1 MTTQQSPLPR
11 PRSGPLTTGPS
22 RAAARAMLRAVGLS
36 ESDLTLPQ
44 VAVASS
50 WNEVTPCNL
59 HLNGLA
65 AAAKEGVRQAGAVP
79 LEFGTIA
86 VSDGI
91 SMGTEGMKAS
101 LVSREI
107 IADSVELMMHAE
119 QFDALVAVAG
129 CDKSLPGML
138 MACARVDVPAAFLY
152 GGTILPGHALGR
164 TLTIQDVFEAVG
176 GHAAGEV
183 SDADL
188 LAVEKAAC
196 PGAGSC
202 AGMYTANTMSACAE
216 ALGMTLPGESTAP
229 AVSAERT
236 ELARRTGEVVVAA
249 LAAGLTPRQVMTR
262 AAFLNA
268 ATVVMATAGSTNAVL
283 HLLAIAAEA
292 RVELTL
298 DDFDQVS
305 RRTPVIASMRPSGMY
320 IMSEL
325 DQVGGVPVI
334 LRELL
339 SAGLID
345 GDALTVNGRTIG
357 ENVADAPEPD
367 GKVLR
372 PVAEAFKA
380 DGGLAVLR
388 GNLVP
393 RGAVVKT
400 PGIETLRFDGRARV
414 FEREEDCFAAVTAG
428 QVAKGDVLVI
438 RNEGPRGGPGMREML
453 AVTAAIKGAGLGKD
467 VVLVTDGRFS
477 GATFGACVA
486 HAAPEAWDGGPIALV
501 RDGDG
506 ILLDVPERRLELAV
520 DDAEL
525 ARRKADWKRP
535 APNYS
540 SGAIAKY
547 AALVT
552 GADTGA
558 VCVVPAGSAGRHHTR
573 ASWAA
578 WCAAVVPARPAQR
591 Q

>member
-1 MTTQQSPLPR
+1 MTSQLPR

-22 RAAARAMLRAVGLS
+22 RAPARSMLRAVGLS
-36 ESDLTLPQ
+36 EDDLQRPQ
-44 VAVASS
+44 VGVASS
-50 WNEVTPCNL
+50 WNEVTPCNV

-65 AAAKEGVRQAGAVP
+65 TAAKEGVRQAGAVP

-107 IADSVELMMHAE
+107 IADSVELMASAE
-119 QFDALVAVAG
+119 QFDALVAIAG

-138 MACARVDVPAAFLY
+138 MACARLDLPAAFLY

-164 TLTIQDVFEAVG
+164 SLTIQDVFEAVG
-176 GHAAGEV
+176 GHAAGDV

-188 LAVEKAAC
+188 LAIERAAC

-202 AGMYTANTMSACAE
+202 AGMYTANTMSMCAE
-216 ALGMTLPGESTAP
+216 ALGMTLPGEASPP

-236 ELARRTGEVVVAA
+236 DLARRTGAVVVEA
-249 LAAGLTPRQVMTR
+249 LAAGLRPRQIMTR

-283 HLLAIAAEA
+283 HLLAIAHEA
-292 RVELTL
+292 GVELTL
-298 DDFDQVS
+298 DDFDAVS
-305 RRTPVIASMRPSGMY
+305 RRTPVIASVRPSGLY
-320 IMSEL
+320 VMSEL

-345 GDALTVNGRTIG
+345 GDAMTVNGRALG
-357 ENVADAPEPD
+357 QNVADAFEPD
-367 GKVLR
+367 GNVVR
-372 PVAEAFKA
+372 PTKDPFQP

-388 GNLVP
+388 GSLVP
-393 RGAVVKT
+393 NGAVVKT

-414 FEREEDCFAAVTAG
+414 FECEEDCFAAVTARQVG
-428 QVAKGDVLVI
+428 QGDVLVI

-453 AVTAAIKGAGLGKD
+453 AVTAAIKGAGLGRD

-506 ILLDVPERRLELAV
+506 IVLDVPQRRLELAV

-525 ARRKADWKRP
+525 QRRRADWKRP
-535 APNYS
+535 APNYT
-540 SGAIAKY
+540 SGAMAKY
-547 AALVT
+547 AALVS
-552 GADTGA
+552 GADRGA
-558 VCVVPAGSAGRHHTR
+558 VCTVPG
-573 ASWAA
+573 
-578 WCAAVVPARPAQR
+578 AV
-591 Q
+591 

>member
-1 MTTQQSPLPR
+1 MTSQLPR

-22 RAAARAMLRAVGLS
+22 RAPARAMLRAVGLS
-36 ESDLTLPQ
+36 ESDLDRPQ

-50 WNEVTPCNL
+50 WNEVTPCNV
-59 HLNGLA
+59 HLDGLA
-65 AAAKEGVRQAGAVP
+65 RAAKEGVRQAGAVP

-91 SMGTEGMKAS
+91 SMGTEGMKSS
-101 LVSREI
+101 LVSREV
-107 IADSVELMMHAE
+107 IADSVELMVNAE
-119 QFDALVAVAG
+119 RFDALVAIAG

-138 MACARVDVPAAFLY
+138 MACARLDVPAAFLY

-164 TLTIQDVFEAVG
+164 SLTIQDVFEAVG

-188 LAVEKAAC
+188 LAIERAAC

-202 AGMYTANTMSACAE
+202 AGMYTANTMSMCAE
-216 ALGMTLPGESTAP
+216 ALGMTLPGEASAP

-236 ELARRTGEVVVAA
+236 DLARRTGEASVRA
-249 LAAGLTPRQVMTR
+249 LAAGLTPRQILTR

-283 HLLAIAAEA
+283 HLLAIAHEA
-292 RVELTL
+292 GVELTL
-298 DDFDQVS
+298 DDFDAVS
-305 RRTPVIASMRPSGMY
+305 RRTPVIASVRPAGLY
-320 IMSEL
+320 VMSEL

-339 SAGLID
+339 SAGLVD
-345 GDALTVNGRTIG
+345 GGAMTVNGKTLG
-357 ENVADAPEPD
+357 ENVADAFEPD
-367 GKVLR
+367 GSVVR
-372 PVAEAFKA
+372 PAKDPFQP

-388 GNLVP
+388 GSLVP

-414 FEREEDCFAAVTAG
+414 FECEEDCFAAVTSG
-428 QVAKGDVLVI
+428 TVTKGDVLVI
-438 RNEGPRGGPGMREML
+438 RYEGPRGGPGMREML
-453 AVTAAIKGAGLGKD
+453 AVTAAIKGAGLGRD

-506 ILLDVPERRLELAV
+506 ILLDVPRRRLELATGA
-520 DDAEL
+520 AEL
-525 ARRKADWKRP
+525 ERRRAEWKRP
-535 APNYS
+535 APNYT
-540 SGAIAKY
+540 SGALAKY
-547 AALVT
+547 AALVS
-552 GADTGA
+552 GADRGA
-558 VCVVPAGSAGRHHTR
+558 VCAAPAG
-573 ASWAA
+573 
-578 WCAAVVPARPAQR
+578 RP
-591 Q
+591 

>member
-1 MTTQQSPLPR
+1 MSSNLPR

-36 ESDLTLPQ
+36 EEDLERPQ

-50 WNEVTPCNL
+50 WNEVTPCNV

-91 SMGTEGMKAS
+91 SMGSEGMKAS

-107 IADSVELMMHAE
+107 IADSVELMVNAE
-119 QFDALVAVAG
+119 QFDALVTIAG

-138 MACARVDVPAAFLY
+138 MACARLDIPSIFLY
-152 GGTILPGHALGR
+152 GGTILPGWIRGKSI
-164 TLTIQDVFEAVG
+164 TIQDVFEAVG
-176 GHAAGEV
+176 EHSAGTM

-188 LAVEKAAC
+188 LAVERAAC

-236 ELARRTGEVVVAA
+236 DLARRSGEAVVGA
-249 LAAGLTPRQVMTR
+249 LAAGLRPRQIMTR

-283 HLLAIAAEA
+283 HLLAIAREA
-292 RVELTL
+292 GVELTME
-298 DDFDQVS
+298 DFDEVS
-305 RRTPVIASMRPSGMY
+305 RRTPVIASMRPSGLY
-320 IMSEL
+320 VMSEL

-345 GDALTVNGRTIG
+345 GDAVTVNGKTLG
-357 ENVADAPEPD
+357 ENVADAFEPD
-367 GKVLR
+367 GKVVR
-372 PVAEAFKA
+372 PVKDPFKP

-388 GNLVP
+388 GNLAP
-393 RGAVVKT
+393 KGAVVKT
-400 PGIETLRFDGRARV
+400 PGIESLRFEGTARV
-414 FEREEDCFAAVTAG
+414 FEREEDCFAAVTEG
-428 QVAKGDVLVI
+428 KVSKGDVLVI
-438 RNEGPRGGPGMREML
+438 RYEGPKGGPGMREML

-467 VVLVTDGRFS
+467 VVLMTDGRFS

-486 HAAPEAWDGGPIALV
+486 HVAPEAYEGGPIGLV
-501 RDGDG
+501 ADGDR
-506 ILLDVPERRLELAV
+506 IVLDVVERRLEVLV

-525 ARRKADWKRP
+525 ERRRADWKRP
-535 APNYS
+535 EPNYTT
-540 SGAIAKY
+540 GAMAKY
-547 AALVT
+547 AALVS

-558 VCVVPAGSAGRHHTR
+558 VCTVPGS
-573 ASWAA
+573 
-578 WCAAVVPARPAQR
+578 
-591 Q
+591 

>member
-1 MTTQQSPLPR
+1 MTSQLPR

-22 RAAARAMLRAVGLS
+22 RAPARAMLRAVGLS
-36 ESDLTLPQ
+36 EEDLTKPQ

-50 WNEVTPCNL
+50 WNEVTRCNV

-65 AAAKEGVRQAGAVP
+65 TAAKEGVRQAGAVP

-107 IADSVELMMHAE
+107 IADSVELMVNAE
-119 QFDALVAVAG
+119 RFDALVTIAG

-138 MACARVDVPAAFLY
+138 MACARLNIPSIFLY
-152 GGTILPGHALGR
+152 GGTILPGWAHGKAI
-164 TLTIQDVFEAVG
+164 TIQDVFEAVG
-176 GHAAGEV
+176 EHSAGAM
-183 SDADL
+183 SDAEL
-188 LAVEKAAC
+188 LKVERAAC

-202 AGMYTANTMSACAE
+202 AGMYTANTMSTCAE
-216 ALGMTLPGESTAP
+216 ALGMTLPGESSAP

-236 ELARRTGEVVVAA
+236 DLARRTGAAVVQA
-249 LAAGLTPRQVMTR
+249 LAHDLRPRQIMTR

-283 HLLAIAAEA
+283 HLLAIAYEA
-292 RVELTL
+292 GVELTM
-298 DDFDQVS
+298 DDFDAVS
-305 RRTPVIASMRPSGMY
+305 RRTPVIASMRPSGLY
-320 IMSEL
+320 VMSEL
-325 DQVGGVPVI
+325 DQAGGVPMI

-339 SAGLID
+339 SAGLLD
-345 GDALTVNGRTIG
+345 GDAMTVNGRTLG
-357 ENVADAPEPD
+357 ENVADAFQPD
-367 GKVLR
+367 GKVVR
-372 PVAEAFKA
+372 PAKDPFQP

-388 GNLVP
+388 GSLVP
-393 RGAVVKT
+393 NGAVVKT

-414 FEREEDCFAAVTAG
+414 FECEEDCFAAVTAR

-453 AVTAAIKGAGLGKD
+453 AVTAAIKGAGLGRD

-486 HAAPEAWDGGPIALV
+486 HAAPEAWDGGPIALG
-501 RDGDG
+501 RGGDG

-525 ARRKADWKRP
+525 GRRRAEWKRP
-535 APNYS
+535 APNYTT
-540 SGAIAKY
+540 GALAKY
-547 AALVT
+547 AARVS
-552 GADTGA
+552 GADRGA
-558 VCVVPAGSAGRHHTR
+558 VCTVSPGLA
-573 ASWAA
+573 
-578 WCAAVVPARPAQR
+578 
-591 Q
+591 

>member
-1 MTTQQSPLPR
+1 MNPPTPAGAAPPGPAKLPR

-22 RAAARAMLRAVGLS
+22 RAPARAMLRAVGLS
-36 ESDLTLPQ
+36 EDDLERPQ

-50 WNEVTPCNL
+50 WNEVTPCNV
-59 HLNGLA
+59 HLDGLA
-65 AAAKEGVRQAGAVP
+65 GAAKEGVRQAGAVP

-91 SMGTEGMKAS
+91 SMGTEGMKSS

-119 QFDALVAVAG
+119 QFDALVAIAG

-152 GGTILPGHALGR
+152 GGTILPGWALGR
-164 TLTIQDVFEAVG
+164 SLTIQDVFEAVG
-176 GHAAGEV
+176 GHSAGEV

-188 LAVEKAAC
+188 LAIERAAC

-202 AGMYTANTMSACAE
+202 AGMYTANTMSMCAE
-216 ALGMTLPGESTAP
+216 ALGMTLPGEASPP

-236 ELARRTGEVVVAA
+236 DLARRTGLAVVEA
-249 LAAGLTPRQVMTR
+249 LAAGLRPRQIMTR

-268 ATVVMATAGSTNAVL
+268 ATMVMATAGSTNAVL
-283 HLLAIAAEA
+283 HLLAIAYEA
-292 RVELTL
+292 GVELTL
-298 DDFDQVS
+298 DDFDEVS
-305 RRTPVIASMRPSGMY
+305 RRTPVITSMRPSGLY
-320 IMSEL
+320 VMSEL
-325 DQVGGVPVI
+325 DQAGGVPVI

-345 GDALTVNGRTIG
+345 GDTVTVNGRTLG
-357 ENVADAPEPD
+357 ENVADAFEPD
-367 GKVLR
+367 GKVVR
-372 PVAEAFKA
+372 PVKDPYKP

-388 GNLVP
+388 GTLAPN
-393 RGAVVKT
+393 GAVVKT

-414 FEREEDCFAAVTAG
+414 FDREEDCFAAVTAG
-428 QVAKGDVLVI
+428 QAAKGDVLVI
-438 RNEGPRGGPGMREML
+438 RYEGPRGGPGMREML

-486 HAAPEAWDGGPIALV
+486 HTAPEAWDGGPIALV
-501 RDGDG
+501 RDGDP
-506 ILLDVPERRLELAV
+506 ILLDVPERRLELGV
-520 DDAEL
+520 DEAEL
-525 ARRKADWKRP
+525 DRRRP
-535 APNYS
+535 GWQRPQPNYRT
-540 SGAIAKY
+540 GALAKY
-547 AALVT
+547 AALVS

-558 VCVVPAGSAGRHHTR
+558 ICTVPEA
-573 ASWAA
+573 
-578 WCAAVVPARPAQR
+578 
-591 Q
+591 

>member
-1 MTTQQSPLPR
+1 MTSQLPR

-22 RAAARAMLRAVGLS
+22 RAPARAMLRAVGLS
-36 ESDLTLPQ
+36 EDDLQRPQ

-50 WNEVTPCNL
+50 WNEVTPCNV

-101 LVSREI
+101 LVSREV
-107 IADSVELMMHAE
+107 IADSVELMARAE
-119 QFDALVAVAG
+119 QFDAMVTIAG

-138 MACARVDVPAAFLY
+138 MACARLDLPAAFLY

-164 TLTIQDVFEAVG
+164 SLTIQDVFEAVG
-176 GHAAGEV
+176 GHAAGDV

-188 LAVEKAAC
+188 LAIERAAC

-202 AGMYTANTMSACAE
+202 AGMYTANTMSMCAE
-216 ALGMTLPGESTAP
+216 ALGMTLPGEASPP

-236 ELARRTGEVVVAA
+236 GLARQTGAAVVGA
-249 LAAGLTPRQVMTR
+249 LAAGLTPRQIMTR

-268 ATVVMATAGSTNAVL
+268 ATMVMATAGSTNGVL
-283 HLLAIAAEA
+283 HLLAIAHEA
-292 RVELTL
+292 GVELTL
-298 DDFDQVS
+298 DDFDAVS
-305 RRTPVIASMRPSGMY
+305 RRTPVIASVRPTGLY
-320 IMSEL
+320 TMSEL

-345 GDALTVNGRTIG
+345 GDAMTVNGRTLG
-357 ENVADAPEPD
+357 ENVADAFQPD
-367 GKVLR
+367 GKVVR
-372 PVAEAFKA
+372 PAKDPFQP

-388 GNLVP
+388 GSLVP
-393 RGAVVKT
+393 NGAVVKT
-400 PGIETLRFDGRARV
+400 PGIETLRFEGRARV
-414 FEREEDCFAAVTAG
+414 FECEEDCFAAVTARQAG
-428 QVAKGDVLVI
+428 KGDVLVI
-438 RNEGPRGGPGMREML
+438 RNEGPKGGPGMREML
-453 AVTAAIKGAGLGKD
+453 AVTAAIKGAGLGRD

-506 ILLDVPERRLELAV
+506 IVLDVPQRRLELAV

-525 ARRKADWKRP
+525 QRRRPEWKRP
-535 APNYS
+535 APNYT
-540 SGAIAKY
+540 SGAMAKY
-547 AALVT
+547 AALVS
-552 GADTGA
+552 GADRGA
-558 VCVVPAGSAGRHHTR
+558 VCTVP
-573 ASWAA
+573 
-578 WCAAVVPARPAQR
+578 AVVPVGT
-591 Q
+591 

>member
-1 MTTQQSPLPR
+1 MTSQLPR

-22 RAAARAMLRAVGLS
+22 RAPARSMLRAVGLS
-36 ESDLTLPQ
+36 EDDLQRPQ
-44 VAVASS
+44 VGVASS
-50 WNEVTPCNL
+50 WNEVTPCNV

-65 AAAKEGVRQAGAVP
+65 TAAKEGVRQAGAVP

-107 IADSVELMMHAE
+107 IADSVELMMNAE
-119 QFDALVAVAG
+119 QFDALVAIAG

-138 MACARVDVPAAFLY
+138 MACARLDLPAAFLY

-176 GHAAGEV
+176 GHAAGDV

-188 LAVEKAAC
+188 LAIERAAC

-202 AGMYTANTMSACAE
+202 AGMYTANTMSMCAE
-216 ALGMTLPGESTAP
+216 ALGMTLPGEASPP

-236 ELARRTGEVVVAA
+236 DLARRTGVAVVEA
-249 LAAGLTPRQVMTR
+249 LAAGLRPRQIMTR
-262 AAFLNA
+262 TAFLNA
-268 ATVVMATAGSTNAVL
+268 VTLVMATAGSTNAVL
-283 HLLAIAAEA
+283 HLLAIAHEA
-292 RVELTL
+292 GVELTL
-298 DDFDQVS
+298 DDFDAVS
-305 RRTPVIASMRPSGMY
+305 RRTPVIASVRPTGLY
-320 IMSEL
+320 VMSEL

-339 SAGLID
+339 SAGLVD
-345 GDALTVNGRTIG
+345 GDAMTVNGRTIG
-357 ENVADAPEPD
+357 QNVADAFEPD
-367 GKVLR
+367 GKVVR
-372 PVAEAFKA
+372 PAKDPFQP

-388 GNLVP
+388 GSLVP
-393 RGAVVKT
+393 NGAVVKT

-414 FEREEDCFAAVTAG
+414 FESEEDCFAAVTARRVG
-428 QVAKGDVLVI
+428 PGDVLVI
-438 RNEGPRGGPGMREML
+438 RNEGPKGGPGMREML
-453 AVTAAIKGAGLGKD
+453 AVTAAIKGAGLGRD

-506 ILLDVPERRLELAV
+506 IVLDVPERRLELAV

-525 ARRKADWKRP
+525 QRRRADWKRP
-535 APNYS
+535 APNYT
-540 SGAIAKY
+540 SGAMAKY
-547 AALVT
+547 AALVS
-552 GADTGA
+552 GADRGA
-558 VCVVPAGSAGRHHTR
+558 VCTVPGTT
-573 ASWAA
+573 
-578 WCAAVVPARPAQR
+578 
-591 Q
+591 

>member
-1 MTTQQSPLPR
+1 MTSQLPR

-22 RAAARAMLRAVGLS
+22 RAPARAMLRAVGLS
-36 ESDLTLPQ
+36 EDDLQRPQ

-50 WNEVTPCNL
+50 WNEVTPCNV

-65 AAAKEGVRQAGAVP
+65 TAAKEGVRQAGAVP

-107 IADSVELMMHAE
+107 IADSVELMMQAE
-119 QFDALVAVAG
+119 QFDAMVTIAG

-138 MACARVDVPAAFLY
+138 MACARVDLPAAFLY

-164 TLTIQDVFEAVG
+164 SLTIQDVFEAVG
-176 GHAAGEV
+176 GHAAGDV
-183 SDADL
+183 SDEDL
-188 LAVEKAAC
+188 LAIERAAC

-202 AGMYTANTMSACAE
+202 AGMYTANTMSMCAE
-216 ALGMTLPGESTAP
+216 ALGMTLPGEASPP

-236 ELARRTGEVVVAA
+236 DLARRTGETVVHA
-249 LAAGLTPRQVMTR
+249 LAAGLRPRQIMTR

-268 ATVVMATAGSTNAVL
+268 ATMVMATAGSTNAVL
-283 HLLAIAAEA
+283 HLLAIAHEA
-292 RVELTL
+292 GVELTL

-305 RRTPVIASMRPSGMY
+305 RRTPVIASVRPSGMY
-320 IMSEL
+320 VMSEL

-339 SAGLID
+339 SAGLLD
-345 GDALTVNGRTIG
+345 GDAMTVNGRTLS
-357 ENVADAPEPD
+357 ENVADAFQPD
-367 GKVLR
+367 GKVVR
-372 PVAEAFKA
+372 PAKDPFQP

-388 GNLVP
+388 GSLVP
-393 RGAVVKT
+393 NGAVVKT

-414 FEREEDCFAAVTAG
+414 FECEEDCFAAVTAR
-428 QVAKGDVLVI
+428 QVAAGDVLVI

-453 AVTAAIKGAGLGKD
+453 AVTAAIKGAGLGRD

-520 DDAEL
+520 DAAEL
-525 ARRKADWKRP
+525 ERRRAEWKRA
-535 APNYS
+535 APNYT
-540 SGAIAKY
+540 SGALAKY
-547 AALVT
+547 AALVS

-558 VCVVPAGSAGRHHTR
+558 VCTVPPGVA
-573 ASWAA
+573 
-578 WCAAVVPARPAQR
+578 
-591 Q
+591 

>member
-1 MTTQQSPLPR
+1 MTSQLPR

-22 RAAARAMLRAVGLS
+22 RAPARAMLRAVGLS
-36 ESDLTLPQ
+36 EDDLQRPQ

-50 WNEVTPCNL
+50 WNEVTPCNV

-65 AAAKEGVRQAGAVP
+65 TAAKEGVRQAGAVP

-107 IADSVELMMHAE
+107 IADSVELMMQAE
-119 QFDALVAVAG
+119 QFDAMVTIAG

-138 MACARVDVPAAFLY
+138 MACARVDLPAAFLY

-164 TLTIQDVFEAVG
+164 SLTIQDVFEAVG
-176 GHAAGEV
+176 GHAAGDV
-183 SDADL
+183 SDEDL
-188 LAVEKAAC
+188 LAIERAAC

-202 AGMYTANTMSACAE
+202 AGMYTANTMSMCAE
-216 ALGMTLPGESTAP
+216 ALGMTLPGEASPP

-236 ELARRTGEVVVAA
+236 DLARRTGETVVRA
-249 LAAGLTPRQVMTR
+249 LAAGLRPRQIMTR

-268 ATVVMATAGSTNAVL
+268 ATMVMATAGSTNAVL
-283 HLLAIAAEA
+283 HLLAIAHEA
-292 RVELTL
+292 GVELTL

-305 RRTPVIASMRPSGMY
+305 RRTPVIASVRPSGMY
-320 IMSEL
+320 VMSEL

-339 SAGLID
+339 SAGLLD
-345 GDALTVNGRTIG
+345 GDAMTVNGRTLG
-357 ENVADAPEPD
+357 ENVADAFQPD
-367 GKVLR
+367 GKVVR
-372 PVAEAFKA
+372 PAKDPFQP

-388 GNLVP
+388 GSLVP
-393 RGAVVKT
+393 NGAVVKT

-414 FEREEDCFAAVTAG
+414 FECEEDCFAAVTAR
-428 QVAKGDVLVI
+428 QVAAGDVLVI

-453 AVTAAIKGAGLGKD
+453 AVTAAIKGAGLGRD

-520 DDAEL
+520 DAAEL
-525 ARRKADWKRP
+525 ERRRAEWKRA
-535 APNYS
+535 APNYT
-540 SGAIAKY
+540 SGALAKY
-547 AALVT
+547 AALVS

-558 VCVVPAGSAGRHHTR
+558 VCTVPPGVA
-573 ASWAA
+573 
-578 WCAAVVPARPAQR
+578 
-591 Q
+591 

>member
-1 MTTQQSPLPR
+1 MTSQLPR

-22 RAAARAMLRAVGLS
+22 RAPARSMLRAVGLS
-36 ESDLTLPQ
+36 EDDLQRPQ
-44 VAVASS
+44 VGVASS
-50 WNEVTPCNL
+50 WNEVTPCNV

-65 AAAKEGVRQAGAVP
+65 TAAKEGVRQAGAVP

-107 IADSVELMMHAE
+107 IADSVELMMNAE
-119 QFDALVAVAG
+119 QFDALVAIAG

-138 MACARVDVPAAFLY
+138 MACARLDLPAAFLY

-164 TLTIQDVFEAVG
+164 SLTIQDVFEAVG

-188 LAVEKAAC
+188 LAIERAAC

-202 AGMYTANTMSACAE
+202 AGMYTANTMSMCAE
-216 ALGMTLPGESTAP
+216 ALGMTLPGEASPP
-229 AVSAERT
+229 AVSAERID
-236 ELARRTGEVVVAA
+236 LARRTGMAVVEA
-249 LAAGLTPRQVMTR
+249 LAAGLRPRQIMTR
-262 AAFLNA
+262 VAFLNA
-268 ATVVMATAGSTNAVL
+268 ATMVMATAGSTNAVL
-283 HLLAIAAEA
+283 HLLAIAYEA
-292 RVELTL
+292 GVELTL
-298 DDFDQVS
+298 DDFDAVS
-305 RRTPVIASMRPSGMY
+305 RRTPVIASVRPTGLY
-320 IMSEL
+320 VMSEL

-339 SAGLID
+339 SAGLVD
-345 GDALTVNGRTIG
+345 GDAMTVNGKTLG
-357 ENVADAPEPD
+357 QNVADAFEPD
-367 GKVLR
+367 GQVVR
-372 PVAEAFKA
+372 PAKDPFQP

-388 GNLVP
+388 GSLVP
-393 RGAVVKT
+393 NGAVVKT

-414 FEREEDCFAAVTAG
+414 FESEEDCFAAVTAR
-428 QVAKGDVLVI
+428 QVGRGDVLVI
-438 RNEGPRGGPGMREML
+438 RNEGPKGGPGMREML
-453 AVTAAIKGAGLGKD
+453 AVTAAIKGAGLGRD

-506 ILLDVPERRLELAV
+506 IVLDVPQRRLELVV

-525 ARRKADWKRP
+525 QRRRADWKRP
-535 APNYS
+535 APAYT
-540 SGAIAKY
+540 SGAMAKY
-547 AALVT
+547 AALVS
-552 GADTGA
+552 GADRGA
-558 VCVVPAGSAGRHHTR
+558 VCTVPAAT
-573 ASWAA
+573 
-578 WCAAVVPARPAQR
+578 
-591 Q
+591 

>member
-1 MTTQQSPLPR
+1 
-11 PRSGPLTTGPS
+11 
-22 RAAARAMLRAVGLS
+22 MLRAVGLS
-36 ESDLTLPQ
+36 EADLERPQ

-50 WNEVTPCNL
+50 WNEVTPCNV
-59 HLNGLA
+59 HLGGLA

-107 IADSVELMMHAE
+107 IADSVELMMQAE
-119 QFDALVAVAG
+119 GFDALVALAG

-138 MACARVDVPAAFLY
+138 MACARVNVPAAFLY

-164 TLTIQDVFEAVG
+164 SLTIQDVFEAVG

-188 LAVEKAAC
+188 LAVERAAC

-216 ALGMTLPGESTAP
+216 ALGMTLPGEASAP

-236 ELARRTGEVVVAA
+236 GLARRTGEVVVAA
-249 LAAGLTPRQVMTR
+249 LAAGLTPRQIMTR
-262 AAFLNA
+262 PAFLNA

-283 HLLAIAAEA
+283 HLLAIAREA
-292 RVELTL
+292 GVELTL
-298 DDFDQVS
+298 DDFDAVS
-305 RRTPVIASMRPSGMY
+305 RRTPVIASLRPSGLY
-320 IMSEL
+320 VMSEL
-325 DQVGGVPVI
+325 DQIGGVPVI

-345 GDALTVNGRTIG
+345 GDAMTVNGRTLG
-357 ENVADAPEPD
+357 ENVAAAPAPD
-367 GKVLR
+367 GSVVR
-372 PVAEAFKA
+372 PAARAFQP

-388 GNLVP
+388 GSLAP
-393 RGAVVKT
+393 LGAVVKT
-400 PGIETLRFDGRARV
+400 PGIESLRFDGRARV

-428 QVAKGDVLVI
+428 RVAAGDVLII
-438 RNEGPRGGPGMREML
+438 RNEGPQGGPGMREML
-453 AVTAAIKGAGLGKD
+453 AVTAAIKGAGLGRD

-477 GATFGACVA
+477 GATFGACVG
-486 HAAPEAWDGGPIALV
+486 HCAPEAFVGGPIALV
-501 RDGDG
+501 RDGDPVV
-506 ILLDVPERRLELAV
+506 LDVPERRLDLLV
-520 DDAEL
+520 DEAEL
-525 ARRKADWKRP
+525 ARRRSAWRRP
-535 APNYS
+535 APNYT
-540 SGAIAKY
+540 SGALAKY
-547 AALVT
+547 AALVS

-558 VCVVPAGSAGRHHTR
+558 VCTVPG
-573 ASWAA
+573 
-578 WCAAVVPARPAQR
+578 
-591 Q
+591 